1 MAEYKRWVKWMLFFS
16 SYVPLWASMMFDTFS
31 MKFNIYGF
39 PIPIFS
45 ILFAIMMFV
54 SSYILYHSIEVKKSR
69 EPKYRTVSDYRRR
82 DELLSSY
89 LVAYIIPFVSLNY
102 SNFSNWIIL
111 VIFLSVLASIQ
122 VRSDQL
128 YINPLLAAMGYKIYE
143 MEYENYET
151 SLVVVDKDV
160 QVQQGPLK
168 MTEIS
173 SGIYLSTD

>member
-16 SYVPLWASMMFDTFS
+16 SYVPLWASMMFDTFG
-31 MKFNIYGF
+31 MKYNIYGF
-39 PIPIFS
+39 PVPIFS
-45 ILFAIMMFV
+45 IFFAIVMLV
-54 SSYILYHSIEVKKSR
+54 SSFVLYLSIEIRKSK

-102 SNFSNWIIL
+102 SSFSDWIIL
-111 VIFLSVLASIQ
+111 IIFLSVLASIQ
-122 VRSDQL
+122 IKSDQL
-128 YINPLLAAMGYKIYE
+128 YVNPLLAAMGYRIYE
-143 MEYENYET
+143 MEYDDYET

-160 QVQQGPLK
+160 QVQRGPLK

-173 SGIYLSTD
+173 PGIYLSTD